1 MTVSVKTRIGKNDP
15 GEWPGLLEIYRRY
28 PLAELIVHPRLQKD
42 FYKGTPHR
50 EAFSTVSGPWPVVYN
65 GDIWTT
71 EDAAALSRDFPGTD
85 AVMLGRG
92 LMRDPSLLRQLRGGP
107 AASVREV
114 RTYHDRLLDA
124 YRQRLSGDL
133 PVMHRMW
140 ELWTYLAAGF
150 DRAEPYL
157 KRMRK
162 AKNLSE
168 YQAAVDALLREQPL
182 VYSKEG

>member
-1 MTVSVKTRIGKNDP
+1 MRPLSDTPFSV
-15 GEWPGLLEIYRRY
+15 LE
-28 PLAELIVHPRLQKD
+28 LAP
-42 FYKGTPHR
+42 
-50 EAFSTVSGPWPVVYN
+50 
-65 GDIWTT
+65 
-71 EDAAALSRDFPGTD
+71 
-85 AVMLGRG
+85 
-92 LMRDPSLLRQLRGGP
+92 MRDDDAGPGP
-107 AASVREV
+107 ALRRSLDLAPM
-114 RTYHDRLLDA
+114 LDA

-150 DRAEPYL
+150 DGAEPYL

>member
-1 MTVSVKTRIGKNDP
+1 MTKRSLSDR
-15 GEWPGLLEIYRRY
+15 
-28 PLAELIVHPRLQKD
+28 QK
-42 FYKGTPHR
+42 GMICIILS
-50 EAFSTVSGPWPVVYN
+50 AFCFAWMNAFV
-65 GDIWTT
+65 
-71 EDAAALSRDFPGTD
+71 
-85 AVMLGRG
+85 
-92 LMRDPSLLRQLRGGP
+92 
-107 AASVREV
+107 
-114 RTYHDRLLDA
+114 
-124 YRQRLSGDL
+124 RLSGDL

-150 DRAEPYL
+150 DGAEPYL

>member
-1 MTVSVKTRIGKNDP
+1 MANQ
-15 GEWPGLLEIYRRY
+15 GEFITA
-28 PLAELIVHPRLQKD
+28 AEFLNLK
-42 FYKGTPHR
+42 
-50 EAFSTVSGPWPVVYN
+50 
-65 GDIWTT
+65 
-71 EDAAALSRDFPGTD
+71 AALQTEVQRRSNSR
-85 AVMLGRG
+85 
-92 LMRDPSLLRQLRGGP
+92 
-107 AASVREV
+107 SVGSMA
-114 RTYHDRLLDA
+114 TYAGSAYQYTEPPNKDTVEFKSEHIEKITRPLDA

-150 DRAEPYL
+150 DGAEPYL

>member
-1 MTVSVKTRIGKNDP
+1 
-15 GEWPGLLEIYRRY
+15 
-28 PLAELIVHPRLQKD
+28 
-42 FYKGTPHR
+42 
-50 EAFSTVSGPWPVVYN
+50 
-65 GDIWTT
+65 
-71 EDAAALSRDFPGTD
+71 
-85 AVMLGRG
+85 
-92 LMRDPSLLRQLRGGP
+92 
-107 AASVREV
+107 
-114 RTYHDRLLDA
+114 
-124 YRQRLSGDL
+124 
-133 PVMHRMW
+133 MHRMW

>member
-1 MTVSVKTRIGKNDP
+1 MPNHQYDDISDLPRPVS
-15 GEWPGLLEIYRRY
+15 RR
-28 PLAELIVHPRLQKD
+28 
-42 FYKGTPHR
+42 HR
-50 EAFSTVSGPWPVVYN
+50 HMPIEERAVQYAPF
-65 GDIWTT
+65 
-71 EDAAALSRDFPGTD
+71 AALACYEEILMEVARSTQECPQLSEDEQTRLD
-85 AVMLGRG
+85 A
-92 LMRDPSLLRQLRGGP
+92 LLRQLRGGP

-150 DRAEPYL
+150 NGAEPYL